1 MILALIL
8 FSCFLPSESG
18 GAAAQP
24 SPDSFEKML
33 DAIAIVESGN
43 NPNAVN
49 DNGKAIGVYQIW
61 PIYVDDANRIAKKR
75 YTYEDRKCPVKSREI
90 VRIVLKH
97 YGKDIPFDKWPV
109 IHISPSKR
117 KDFNRPAAKE
127 YLTKIRKA
135 MKLKG
140 QDNEL

>member
-1 MILALIL
+1 MTLALIL
-8 FSCFLPSESG
+8 FSCFLPGVG
-18 GAAAQP
+18 GCGTPPAA
-24 SPDSFEKML
+24 DSFEKML

-75 YTYEDRKCPVKSREI
+75 YTYADRKCPVKSREM

-117 KDFNRPAAKE
+117 KDFNRPAAVE
-127 YLTKIRKA
+127 YLRKINEA
-135 MKLKG
+135 TKLKG
-140 QDNEL
+140 QNDGN